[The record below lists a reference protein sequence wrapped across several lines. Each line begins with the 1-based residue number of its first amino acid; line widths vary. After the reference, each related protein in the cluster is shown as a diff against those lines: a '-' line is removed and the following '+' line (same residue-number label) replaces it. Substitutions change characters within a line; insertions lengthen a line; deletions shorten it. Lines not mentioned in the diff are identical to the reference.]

1 MTAIMGHAGVISVA
15 IAAVIGI
22 AAIVGSTPVID
33 GRAAIIIVII
43 VPAVLGRGNGQTGA
57 TDTGKRG
64 GRRGASAV
72 IIVPS
77 AGAEVGRIAGAGL
90 RRNVLV
96 WRLRPR
102 VSQGRANG
110 GQRQGRT
117 GHPS

>member
-57 TDTGKRG
+57 NDTSKRG
-64 GRRGASAV
+64 GRRGASAA
-72 IIVPS
+72 IIVPA
-77 AGAEVGRIAGAGL
+77 AGAEVGGIAGDG
-90 RRNVLV
+90 
-96 WRLRPR
+96 RLRNAIACR
-102 VSQGRANG
+102 R
-110 GQRQGRT
+110 
-117 GHPS
+117 